1 MSYNLVNPTTGD
13 LTRVAGRGRA
23 EYGASAIR
31 TGTINI
37 PSTAAGAQGTVT
49 ITFSAAMPDTDYV
62 IVINNGEGSIASPN
76 EWYTWSITEKSASGF
91 KIRYLNVDN
100 TATSGVTKLT
110 YTAFK
115 LYSNIEI
122 NDLVNYGT
130 RFPDYA
136 HEITGISN
144 PWTATQDV
152 YAVVNIVS
160 SGINFGFNID
170 GEDVLVKDISS
181 GIGVCS
187 FAGYIKKGSVIQ
199 WNGSLGSTVRIW
211 PLK

>member
-76 EWYTWSITEKSASGF
+76 EWYTWSITEKSA
-91 KIRYLNVDN
+91 
-100 TATSGVTKLT
+100 
-110 YTAFK
+110 FK

-152 YAVVNIVS
+152 YAIVNIVS
-160 SGINFGFNID
+160 SSTNFRFSID
-170 GEDVLVKDISS
+170 GENVLVKDSIS

-199 WNGSLGSTVRIW
+199 WNGILGSSVRIW